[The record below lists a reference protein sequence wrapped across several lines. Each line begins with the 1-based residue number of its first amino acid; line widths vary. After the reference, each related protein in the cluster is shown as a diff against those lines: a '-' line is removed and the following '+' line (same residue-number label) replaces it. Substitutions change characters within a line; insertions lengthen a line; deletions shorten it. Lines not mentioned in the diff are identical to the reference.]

1 MGIRRGRLKRLTPV
15 KICKRTGRW
24 HGLSFHAKIMKSF
37 PKALTFLCLAVSTLA
52 AQDPKPA
59 GADQAAAPATVTL
72 PGATPPAATF
82 SDAQLLEEFGW
93 YVGKKTGLSEWGFTP
108 AEADSITKGIQAAL
122 NGKDSPYQL
131 QKIGSQMDEF
141 IQKRQTALMQSM
153 KSKSINEAAA
163 FFTKL
168 KENKNVIELP
178 DGLRYEV
185 VKEGDGVAPKP
196 TDTVKVNYTGT
207 LINGTV
213 FDSSVQRGQPAEFA
227 LDKVIP
233 GWTEGLQKTS
243 KGGKIKLYVP
253 PQLAYGDDGRPGIP
267 PGSVLIFDVELL
279 DIKPTP
285 AAATPGAG
293 K

>member
-1 MGIRRGRLKRLTPV
+1 MN
-15 KICKRTGRW
+15 
-24 HGLSFHAKIMKSF
+24 SF
-37 PKALTFLCLAVSTLA
+37 PKALTFLCIAASTLA

-59 GADQAAAPATVTL
+59 GAGPATAPTATVTL
-72 PGATPPAATF
+72 PSTTAPAATF
-82 SDAQLLEEFGW
+82 TDAQLLEEFGW
-93 YVGKKTGLSEWGFTP
+93 YVGKKTGLSEWGFTQ
-108 AEADSITKGIQAAL
+108 AEADSITKGVQASL

-131 QKIGSQMDEF
+131 QKIGAQMDEF
-141 IQKRQTALMQSM
+141 IQKRQTALIQSM
-153 KSKSINEAAA
+153 KSKSVNEASG

-178 DGLRYEV
+178 DGLRYEI
-185 VKEGDGVAPKP
+185 VKEGDGTPPKP

-207 LINGTV
+207 LINGTI

-285 AAATPGAG
+285 AAAAPAAG